1 MNPLVTS
8 IPPSLIRAINARKR
22 AGDIDLGL
30 GEPTLRPDAAPFRAA
45 AEWVAEHGCPYTG
58 NAGYEELRE
67 MIARRYGGSRF
78 PGAAGVCVTVG
89 SEEALYLAIKALL
102 DPARDEVLI
111 VEPCYLAYPKICA
124 MEGVAH
130 RMV

>member
-22 AGDIDLGL
+22 PGDIDLGL
-30 GEPTLRPDAAPFRAA
+30 GEPTLLPDPAPFHAA
-45 AEWVAEHGCPYTG
+45 AAWVAENGCPYTG
-58 NAGYEELRE
+58 NAG
-67 MIARRYGGSRF
+67 
-78 PGAAGVCVTVG
+78 
-89 SEEALYLAIKALL
+89 
-102 DPARDEVLI
+102 DEVLV

-130 RMV
+130 RMVALSGEDGFRPSAATVLAEVRPST